1 MEKNT
6 KLEMVLNSFDD
17 MQLAKLSPFI
27 KAKLMHRIF
36 DQEQEFEMPLKKSL
50 VLISICAIL
59 FFVNTV
65 MFTQAS
71 KQKVKVNNHAVSAQ
85 SEFSKE
91 YDLNTTSIFYYDDKQ

>member
-6 KLEMVLNSFDD
+6 KIEMVLNSFDD
-17 MQLAKLSPFI
+17 MQLAELSPFI

-59 FFVNTV
+59 L
-65 MFTQAS
+65 QAS
-71 KQKVKVNNHAVSAQ
+71 EQTVKINNHAVSAQ
-85 SEFSKE
+85 SEFSNE